1 MKGKD
6 YELDILIAEIIEEHL
21 TIKKLIEDLDSS
33 DKDEEKLN
41 DLGIALENHIRKEE
55 RVLFQKIQLLF
66 KDELNQ
72 LDGKIIS
79 VKDSCKI

>member
-6 YELDILIAEIIEEHL
+6 NQLDILISEIIEEHL
-21 TIKKLIEDLDSS
+21 IIKNLVKDLDYSS
-33 DKDEEKLN
+33 NAEETLN
-41 DLGIALENHIRKEE
+41 DFGIALEKHIRKEE
-55 RVLFQKIQLLF
+55 RVLFEKIQLLF